1 VLFVGTAVC
10 CLIRYNQINIGRQN
24 FMLIKKF
31 VAMVKKA
38 KKKGQKTLE
47 KVQNGITLN
56 LICKL
61 LPVTFIIILNPY
73 Q

>member
-1 VLFVGTAVC
+1 
-10 CLIRYNQINIGRQN
+10 
-24 FMLIKKF
+24 MLIKKF

-73 Q
+73 QWTLH